1 MFIVYTP
8 YSGQVVNIQLLQGMK
23 IVLDPGHGGE
33 DCGAKYGNL
42 HEADLN
48 LKISF
53 ALKEELESRGATVY
67 LTRTDDQDMTRRN
80 YNYSKADDM
89 YLRAIQ
95 IDKYEPDLF
104 LSIHLNSSSSSAWG
118 SQVFYFE
125 GSEEG
130 KRLGETLQSFLV
142 EYLDKENHRL
152 AKGNTSYYLLKKTE
166 VPLAIAECGFLS
178 NGEEAALLV
187 TEEYQEKVAEA
198 ICEGILAYLAEKEA
212 EIL

>member
-1 MFIVYTP
+1 MKMRCLLIQNAQP
-8 YSGQVVNIQLLQGMK
+8 DCVV
-23 IVLDPGHGGE
+23 
-33 DCGAKYGNL
+33 
-42 HEADLN
+42 
-48 LKISF
+48 
-53 ALKEELESRGATVY
+53 
-67 LTRTDDQDMTRRN
+67 
-80 YNYSKADDM
+80 
-89 YLRAIQ
+89 
-95 IDKYEPDLF
+95 
-104 LSIHLNSSSSSAWG
+104 SIHQNSFSDASAKG
-118 SQVFYFE
+118 AQVFYFE

-166 VPLAIAECGFLS
+166 VPLVIAECGFLS

-198 ICEGILAYLAEKEA
+198 ICEGVLAYLAEKEA